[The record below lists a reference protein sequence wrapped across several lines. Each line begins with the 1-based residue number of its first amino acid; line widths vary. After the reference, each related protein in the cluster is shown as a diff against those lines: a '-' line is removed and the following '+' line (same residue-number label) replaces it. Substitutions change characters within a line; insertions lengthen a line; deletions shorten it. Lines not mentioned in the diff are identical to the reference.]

1 MKADI
6 GDAPT
11 RVNRKRHKHGVFYT
25 VICHLSSVICLLAG
39 SIATFGAAQ
48 LISRVSSFNSP
59 YKQTMSPTGR
69 DEEQTRTSDMPP
81 RQGLESS
88 RLRALS
94 EMHLAPSTSRQTAF
108 NDQNYIP
115 RGADNVVAF
124 RVGSDPDQGKE
135 SAKEAKL
142 TIVRQPASMKER
154 ACWLY
159 RQGSIESRNCRA
171 SIGLNH

>member
-11 RVNRKRHKHGVFYT
+11 RVNRKRHKHGVFCT
-25 VICHLSSVICLLAG
+25 FICLLAG
-39 SIATFGAAQ
+39 TIATFGALQ
-48 LISRVSSFNSP
+48 LIGRVSSFNSP

-69 DEEQTRTSDMPP
+69 DEELTRASDMQP

-88 RLRALS
+88 RLRALP
-94 EMHLAPSTSRQTAF
+94 EMHLPASTSRQTTF

-124 RVGSDPDQGKE
+124 RIGSEPDPR
-135 SAKEAKL
+135 KEAATEAEL
-142 TIVRQPASMKER
+142 TIVRQPPSMKER
-154 ACWLY
+154 ACWPY

-171 SIGLNH
+171 LIGLHH